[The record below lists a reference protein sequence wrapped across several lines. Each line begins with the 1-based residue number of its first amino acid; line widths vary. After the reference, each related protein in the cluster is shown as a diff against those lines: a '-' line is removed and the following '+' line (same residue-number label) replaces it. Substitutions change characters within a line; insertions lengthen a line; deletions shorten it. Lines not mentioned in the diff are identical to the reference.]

1 MFRIYVILEI
11 ICVIHCLHYLYG
23 KKICYTLPDGIFNYA
38 LILCQIIVFEL
49 MHIYNSWKGLS
60 WIMLPLITVYTIIE
74 FGANIKK
81 VVASNILCML
91 VISLLELFIGLISAI
106 LRLDK
111 IPDDIMA
118 INVYCIILAVLWLL
132 RNMLQKSMSF
142 FLLNNYLVASF
153 LMFFVFYLLE
163 SLFKYKKSAELSLD
177 NFLALF
183 IFGSGLCVIS
193 YFWQKEK
200 METDTIKKDWDLHQI
215 YDDSYKELLDTVRK
229 TQHDFNNHMQAIIG
243 MCYTTKDYDELV
255 KQQIEYIGQMSDRNA
270 DYKLLNSK
278 WPLVAGFL
286 HSKINEAWER
296 GIKAKYEIDI
306 TQKVG
311 RIPEY
316 VIIEMIGILLDNA
329 IEAVEGTKQPFFS
342 IKIFERKGRF
352 HIVVANPVEQ
362 LLLDDIHHFFEKGYS
377 SKEGHRGY
385 GLNKIKEYSIQYQME
400 LVVKKNTSNETDYFF
415 VMITI

>member
-1 MFRIYVILEI
+1 
-11 ICVIHCLHYLYG
+11 
-23 KKICYTLPDGIFNYA
+23 
-38 LILCQIIVFEL
+38 

-153 LMFFVFYLLE
+153 LLFFVFYLLE

-286 HSKINEAWER
+286 HSKINEAW
-296 GIKAKYEIDI
+296 
-306 TQKVG
+306 
-311 RIPEY
+311 
-316 VIIEMIGILLDNA
+316 
-329 IEAVEGTKQPFFS
+329 
-342 IKIFERKGRF
+342 
-352 HIVVANPVEQ
+352 
-362 LLLDDIHHFFEKGYS
+362 
-377 SKEGHRGY
+377 
-385 GLNKIKEYSIQYQME
+385 
-400 LVVKKNTSNETDYFF
+400 
-415 VMITI
+415 

>member
-1 MFRIYVILEI
+1 M
-11 ICVIHCLHYLYG
+11 
-23 KKICYTLPDGIFNYA
+23 
-38 LILCQIIVFEL
+38 
-49 MHIYNSWKGLS
+49 
-60 WIMLPLITVYTIIE
+60 
-74 FGANIKK
+74 
-81 VVASNILCML
+81 
-91 VISLLELFIGLISAI
+91 
-106 LRLDK
+106 
-111 IPDDIMA
+111 
-118 INVYCIILAVLWLL
+118 
-132 RNMLQKSMSF
+132 
-142 FLLNNYLVASF
+142 
-153 LMFFVFYLLE
+153 
-163 SLFKYKKSAELSLD
+163 D

-329 IEAVEGTKQPFFS
+329 IEAVEGTKQPFFI